1 MRRIVINIFLACLNS
16 FLLAQEVPY
25 THLQIDP
32 TGEAST
38 SVPSKGAEDK
48 AITYEEAL
56 ALLMEG
62 HNVNW
67 EMKAQTKDFTAE
79 KMSRLNG
86 TIPEFSPTDASN
98 IFTEKHGVYRF
109 IMGDNGI
116 EKIIVN
122 MVGLFPSDEDP
133 TRRYAEFRLN
143 KYLDITA
150 REEALYFPR
159 QGGEVEFEFIVDNA
173 DVSLYFEGDFTNRGR
188 DFYLEKCSSPFSAT
202 DAEATRA
209 ILEKSRKGESI
220 SIYSVKYKLVIP
232 PTGNYSNREV
242 FACHWS
248 CSWLDC
254 YYGAFNLVVVQL
266 GSAPERKPVY
276 VW

>member
-1 MRRIVINIFLACLNS
+1 MKRTLMGFFLICLCS
-16 FLLAQEVPY
+16 LLFAQEKPNTQKQTEV
-25 THLQIDP
+25 IDETP
-32 TGEAST
+32 T
-38 SVPSKGAEDK
+38 SVTMKVTEYSPM
-48 AITYEEAL
+48 TYEEAL
-56 ALLMEG
+56 AQMMEG
-62 HNVNW
+62 REVNW
-67 EMKAQTKDFTAE
+67 EQKAQTEEFTAE
-79 KMSRLNG
+79 KMSQLNG

-173 DVSLYFEGDFTNRGR
+173 DVSLYFEGDFTNHGR
-188 DFYLEKCSSPFSAT
+188 DFYLVKCDSPFSAT
-202 DAEATRA
+202 NAEAVRA
-209 ILEKSRKGESI
+209 IFEKSRKGESI

-232 PTGNYSNREV
+232 PAGNYSNREV

-248 CSWLDC
+248 CSWMDC
-254 YYGAFNLVVVQL
+254 VYGFFNLVVVQL
-266 GSAPERKPVY
+266 GSTPERKPVY